1 MARFHAP
8 LMLGL
13 LVANMTGDNFVGLV
27 GLAQVAMW
35 TAVMVR
41 AGHDAVGHPLAP
53 ARAARA

>member
-8 LMLGL
+8 LVLGH
-13 LVANMTGDNFVGLV
+13 LVANLTGDNFMGMV

-41 AGHDAVGHPLAP
+41 SGHDAVAHPVP
-53 ARAARA
+53 PGPAARA